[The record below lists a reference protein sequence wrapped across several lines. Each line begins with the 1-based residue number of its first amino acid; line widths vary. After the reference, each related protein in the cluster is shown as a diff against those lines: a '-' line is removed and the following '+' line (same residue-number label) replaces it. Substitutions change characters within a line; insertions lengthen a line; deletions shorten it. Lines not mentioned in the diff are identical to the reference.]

1 MSFLSVQNITKN
13 IRNVP
18 VLQNISLAQKQFQK
32 IAIAGETG
40 SGKSSLL
47 KAIAGLLQPDSG
59 EILFKE
65 EKVLGPDF
73 KLLPGHTGIA
83 YLSQHYELL
92 NNYRV
97 EELLSY
103 ANKLSDEQAHS
114 LYDICQISHLLK
126 RRTEQLSGG
135 EQQRIAMARLL
146 TTSPTLFLL
155 DEPFSNLDRIHKNVL
170 KEVIHDLGE
179 QLNISFMVVSHDP
192 QDTLSW
198 ADEMIVIKDGSI
210 IQKGNP
216 EELYYYPVNEYTA
229 GLLGDYNL
237 LSVETAQLLRVENP
251 DESKKLFIR
260 PEMLSI
266 TPGNLGSVNGTI
278 QKVSFLGGLYAF
290 EILLP
295 TEKVI
300 AKAIK
305 SDYEKETLVSI
316 SLSERKK
323 LWFL

>member
-1 MSFLSVQNITKN
+1 MFFLSVENINKN
-13 IRNVP
+13 VGNGF
-18 VLQNISLAQKQFQK
+18 VLQNISLTQKQFQK

-59 EILFKE
+59 TIFFQG

-73 KLLPGHTGIA
+73 KLLPGHKGIA

-114 LYDICQISHLLK
+114 LYNICQISHLLK
-126 RRTEQLSGG
+126 RRTDQLSGG
-135 EQQRIAMARLL
+135 EKQRIAMARLL
-146 TTSPTLFLL
+146 TTSPSLFLL
-155 DEPFSNLDRIHKNVL
+155 DEPFSNLDRIHKNIL
-170 KEVIHDLGE
+170 KEVLHDLGE
-179 QLNISFMVVSHDP
+179 QFNISFIIVSHDP

-198 ADEMIVIKDGSI
+198 ADEMIIMKDGNI
-210 IQKGNP
+210 VQKGSP
-216 EELYYYPVNEYTA
+216 EELYYYPVNEYVA

-237 LSVETAQLLRVENP
+237 LNDETARLLGIEHK
-251 DESKKLFIR
+251 SKDRKLFVR

-266 TPGNLGSVNGTI
+266 AQEGVEAVI
-278 QKVSFLGGLYAF
+278 
-290 EILLP
+290 
-295 TEKVI
+295 EKVHFQGSLYELDVLLSNEKV
-300 AKAIK
+300 AVKTTKNNYKAG
-305 SDYEKETLVSI
+305 DTVSI
-316 SLSERKK
+316 ILPAQQKP
-323 LWFL
+323 WFL